1 MAESHGLIGVP
12 AGRLGQGMLSQSA
25 CAGTCGVRSGA
36 RSTLDHSVNQLVGP
50 GDLVHHLG

>member
-25 CAGTCGVRSGA
+25 CAGACGVRSGA